1 MAVLRYKVD
10 VKQQEQKQ
18 QDKQMK
24 DKQIRASKQATVNN
38 AMMTKVPSAVPAQQI
53 QQNPAQQQGWGN
65 V

>member
-10 VKQQEQKQ
+10 VQKQ
-18 QDKQMK
+18 NEAKQDKQMK